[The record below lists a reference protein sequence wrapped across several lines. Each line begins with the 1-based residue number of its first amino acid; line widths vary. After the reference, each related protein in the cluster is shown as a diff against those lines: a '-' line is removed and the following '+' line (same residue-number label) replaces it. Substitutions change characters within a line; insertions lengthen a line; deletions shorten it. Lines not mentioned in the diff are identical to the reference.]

1 MARYLLRKQEVS
13 VLRHTV
19 EESLRYSAARQM
31 EQGTRIIRRSL
42 LLGGLLAVIWF
53 PFGALGALAGVC
65 WGYFRM
71 KDLDRGF
78 VMASAL
84 GAADLVIGLALC
96 FGKRDAGYLIYR
108 GLWMAALLMLTVRS
122 ACGAY
127 GKALA
132 GIDDGLAEKWKKQWR
147 LLRNTLLVTAIVFL
161 LSIPLGLADLWVIS
175 ILAGGAMGLFLVFRG
190 LWLLSGTVRSC
201 REYLSRKKMV
211 DSLGQWW

>member
-13 VLRHTV
+13 VLRQTV

-84 GAADLVIGLALC
+84 GAAGLVIGLALC

-175 ILAGGAMGLFLVFRG
+175 ILAGGAMGLFLVIRG
-190 LWLLSGTVRSC
+190 WWLLSRTIGSC
-201 REYLSRKKMV
+201 RRVLREKMML
-211 DSLGQWW
+211 DSLGQ

>member
-1 MARYLLRKQEVS
+1 MAQNQLRKQEVS
-13 VLRHTV
+13 VLRKTV
-19 EESLRYSAARQM
+19 EESLRSSVARQM
-31 EQGTRIIRRSL
+31 EQGTRIIRWSL
-42 LLGGLLAVIWF
+42 LLGGMLSVIWF

-78 VMASAL
+78 VVASAL
-84 GAADLVIGLALC
+84 GAAGLVIGLALC
-96 FGKRDAGYLIYR
+96 FGKRDVGYRIYR

-122 ACGAY
+122 SCGAY

-132 GIDDGLAEKWKKQWR
+132 GIDDGLAGKWKKQWR

-161 LSIPLGLADLWVIS
+161 LSIPLGLADLWAIS

-190 LWLLSGTVRSC
+190 WWLLSRTIGSC
-201 REYLSRKKMV
+201 RRVLREKMML
-211 DSLGQWW
+211 DSLGQ

>member
-1 MARYLLRKQEVS
+1 MAQNQLRKQEVS

-19 EESLRYSAARQM
+19 EESLRSSVARQM
-31 EQGTRIIRRSL
+31 EQGTRIIRWSL
-42 LLGGLLAVIWF
+42 LLGGMLSVIWF

-78 VMASAL
+78 VVASAL
-84 GAADLVIGLALC
+84 GAAGLVIGLALC
-96 FGKRDAGYLIYR
+96 FGKRDVGYRIYR

-122 ACGAY
+122 SCGAY

-132 GIDDGLAEKWKKQWR
+132 GIDDGLAGKWKKQWR

-161 LSIPLGLADLWVIS
+161 LSIPLGLADLWAIS
-175 ILAGGAMGLFLVFRG
+175 ILTGGAMGLFLVFRG
-190 LWLLSGTVRSC
+190 WWLLSRTIGSC
-201 REYLSRKKMV
+201 RRVIREKMML
-211 DSLGQWW
+211 DSLGQ

>member
-13 VLRHTV
+13 VLRQTV
-19 EESLRYSAARQM
+19 EESLRSSAARQM

-84 GAADLVIGLALC
+84 GAAGLVIALALC

-108 GLWMAALLMLTVRS
+108 GLWMAALLTLTVRS
-122 ACGAY
+122 SCGAY

-147 LLRNTLLVTAIVFL
+147 LLRNTMLVTAIVFL
-161 LSIPLGLADLWVIS
+161 LSIPLGLADLWAIS
-175 ILAGGAMGLFLVFRG
+175 ILAGGAMGLFLVIRG
-190 LWLLSGTVRSC
+190 WWLLSRTIGSC
-201 REYLSRKKMV
+201 RRVLREKMML
-211 DSLGQWW
+211 DSLGQ

>member
-13 VLRHTV
+13 DLRQTA
-19 EESLRYSAARQM
+19 EESLRSSAARQM

-84 GAADLVIGLALC
+84 GAAGLVIGLALC
-96 FGKRDAGYLIYR
+96 FGKRDVGYLIYR
-108 GLWMAALLMLTVRS
+108 GLWLAALLMLTVRS
-122 ACGAY
+122 SCGAY

-132 GIDDGLAEKWKKQWR
+132 GIDDALAEKWKKQWR

-161 LSIPLGLADLWVIS
+161 LSIPLGLADLWAIS

-190 LWLLSGTVRSC
+190 WWLMSRTIGSC
-201 REYLSRKKMV
+201 RRVIREKMML
-211 DSLGQWW
+211 DSLGQ

>member
-19 EESLRYSAARQM
+19 EESLHSSVARQM
-31 EQGTRIIRRSL
+31 EQGTRIIRLSL
-42 LLGGLLAVIWF
+42 LLGGMLAVIWF
-53 PFGALGALAGVC
+53 PFGVLGALAGVC
-65 WGYFRM
+65 WGHFRM

-84 GAADLVIGLALC
+84 GAAGLVIGLALC
-96 FGKRDAGYLIYR
+96 FGKRDVGYRIYR
-108 GLWMAALLMLTVRS
+108 GLWMAALLMLAVRS

-127 GKALA
+127 GKALP

-147 LLRNTLLVTAIVFL
+147 LLRNTLLATAIVFL

-175 ILAGGAMGLFLVFRG
+175 ILGGGAMGLFLVFRG

-201 REYLSRKKMV
+201 RGYLRRKLMV
-211 DSLGQWW
+211 DSLGQ

>member
-13 VLRHTV
+13 LLRQTV
-19 EESLRYSAARQM
+19 EESLRSSIARQM
-31 EQGTRIIRRSL
+31 EQGTRIIRLSL
-42 LLGGLLAVIWF
+42 LLGGLLSVIWF

-84 GAADLVIGLALC
+84 GAAALVIGLALC
-96 FGKRDAGYLIYR
+96 FGKSDAGYLIYR

-147 LLRNTLLVTAIVFL
+147 LLRNMMLVVSIAFL
-161 LSIPLGLADLWVIS
+161 MSIPLGLADLWVIS

-201 REYLSRKKMV
+201 RGYLRRKLIV
-211 DSLGQWW
+211 DSLGQ

>member
-1 MARYLLRKQEVS
+1 MAQNQLRKQEVS

-19 EESLRYSAARQM
+19 EESLRSSVARQM
-31 EQGTRIIRRSL
+31 EQGTRIIRWSL
-42 LLGGLLAVIWF
+42 LLGGMLSVIWF

-78 VMASAL
+78 VVASAL
-84 GAADLVIGLALC
+84 GAAGLVIGLALC
-96 FGKRDAGYLIYR
+96 FGKRDVGYRIYR

-122 ACGAY
+122 SCGAY

-132 GIDDGLAEKWKKQWR
+132 GIDDGLAGKWKKQWR
-147 LLRNTLLVTAIVFL
+147 LLRNTLLLTAIVFL
-161 LSIPLGLADLWVIS
+161 LSIPLGLADLWAIS

-190 LWLLSGTVRSC
+190 WWLLSRTIGSC
-201 REYLSRKKMV
+201 RRVLREKMML
-211 DSLGQWW
+211 DSLGQ